1 MKKIIIIGAG
11 ISGLST
17 GCYAQING
25 FTSEIFE
32 MHTIPG
38 GVCTSWK
45 RGDYLFDHCLHWVL
59 GSNKGTNL
67 YPIFKE
73 LGIFDN
79 IEFYYTEI
87 FRVIKLNNKTLNVYT
102 DINKF
107 ENELIGLFP
116 EEKRGINKYLKLISK
131 FTKFNPPMD
140 GDFGNFGF
148 LNTVKMLSFMASFI
162 KLKSITIEEYLNK
175 LFKSAELKE
184 MLFRL
189 FPVKNMPAI
198 MSIMPLS
205 FMNNKEGGY
214 PLGGS
219 LNFAQTIEKKYFEL
233 GGKINYKSKVKKINV
248 INGCVNGIIL
258 ENGRF
263 VAADIVIS
271 ACDGKS
277 VLFDMLQEKYLTNKI
292 RKYYDNPELWAPIIS
307 ISLGVN
313 RNLSNIG
320 EITDFK
326 LKTPVVVGG
335 REVSWSGLFH
345 YCHDPIFAPKGKSV
359 LQTQIET
366 DYFYWKKLYEN
377 DRNKYIHEK
386 QIVLETYIHIL
397 DEVFPGISEDIE
409 ITDIATPV
417 TWERYTANWQ
427 GSYQGWK
434 PTINTF
440 GVTLPKKLPGLK
452 HFYMTGQWIFPGGGV
467 PMCMAQGKQIIK
479 IVMRDNKKSGLQKL
493 AGRL

>member
-17 GCYAQING
+17 GCYAQITG

-45 RGDYLFDHCLHWVL
+45 RGDYLFDHCLHWVI

-67 YPIFKE
+67 YPIFKD
-73 LGIFDN
+73 LGISEN
-79 IEFYYTEI
+79 IDFYHTDI
-87 FRVIKLNNKTLNVYT
+87 FRVIKLNNKTLNIYT

-107 ENELIGLFP
+107 ESELIKLFP
-116 EEKRGINKYLKLISK
+116 DEKRGINKYLKLVRK
-131 FTKFNPPMD
+131 FTNFNPPMD

-148 LNTVKMLSFMASFI
+148 INTVKMLTFMVSFI
-162 KLKSITIEEYLNK
+162 KLKSITIEDYLSK
-175 LFKSAELKE
+175 LFKNDELNE

-189 FPVKNMPAI
+189 FPVKKMPAI
-198 MSIMPLS
+198 MAIMPLS

-219 LNFAQTIEKKYFEL
+219 LNFAQTIEKKYFDL

-248 INGCVNGIIL
+248 TNGCVNGIIL
-258 ENGRF
+258 EDGKF

-292 RKYYDNPELWAPIIS
+292 RKYYDTPELWPPIIS
-307 ISLGVN
+307 ISLGIN

-326 LKTPVVVGG
+326 LKTPIFLGG
-335 REVSWSGLFH
+335 REVSWSGFFH
-345 YCHDPIFAPKGKSV
+345 YCHDPNFAPKGKSV

-366 DYFYWKKLYEN
+366 DYFFWKELYEN
-377 DRNKYIHEK
+377 DRNKYNQEK
-386 QIVLETYIHIL
+386 QRVLGTYIHIL
-397 DEVFPGISEDIE
+397 EEIFPGITEDIE

-427 GSYQGWK
+427 GSYEGWM
-434 PTINTF
+434 PTISNF
-440 GVTLPKKLPGLK
+440 GKTLPKKLPGLK

-479 IVMRDNKKSGLQKL
+479 TVLNDNKKSVF
-493 AGRL
+493 

>member
-17 GCYAQING
+17 GCYAQITG

-45 RGDYLFDHCLHWVL
+45 RGDYLFDHCLHWVI

-67 YPIFKE
+67 YPIFKD
-73 LGIFDN
+73 LGISEN
-79 IEFYYTEI
+79 IDFYHTDI
-87 FRVIKLNNKTLNVYT
+87 FRIIKLNNKTLNIYT

-107 ENELIGLFP
+107 ESELIRLFP
-116 EEKRGINKYLKLISK
+116 DEKRGINKYLKLVRK
-131 FTKFNPPMD
+131 FTNFNPPMD

-148 LNTVKMLSFMASFI
+148 INTVKMLTFMVSFI
-162 KLKSITIEEYLNK
+162 KLKSITIEDYLSK
-175 LFKSAELKE
+175 LFKNDELNE

-189 FPVKNMPAI
+189 FPVKKMPAI
-198 MSIMPLS
+198 MAIMPLS

-219 LNFAQTIEKKYFEL
+219 LNFAQTIEKKYFDL

-248 INGCVNGIIL
+248 TNGCVNGIIL
-258 ENGRF
+258 EDGKF

-292 RKYYDNPELWAPIIS
+292 RKYYDTPELWPPIIS
-307 ISLGVN
+307 ISLGIN

-326 LKTPVVVGG
+326 LKTPIFLGG
-335 REVSWSGLFH
+335 REVSWSGFFH
-345 YCHDPIFAPKGKSV
+345 YCHDPNFAPKGKSV

-366 DYFYWKKLYEN
+366 DYFFWKELYEN
-377 DRNKYIHEK
+377 DRNKYNQEK
-386 QIVLETYIHIL
+386 QIVLGTYIHIL
-397 DEVFPGISEDIE
+397 EEIFPGITEDIE

-427 GSYQGWK
+427 GSYEGWM
-434 PTINTF
+434 PTISNF
-440 GVTLPKKLPGLK
+440 GKTLPKKLPGLK

-479 IVMRDNKKSGLQKL
+479 TVLNDNKKSVF
-493 AGRL
+493 

>member
-17 GCYAQING
+17 GCYAQITG

-45 RGDYLFDHCLHWVL
+45 RGDYLFDHCLHWVI

-67 YPIFKE
+67 YPIFKD
-73 LGIFDN
+73 LGISEN
-79 IEFYYTEI
+79 IDFYYTDI
-87 FRVIKLNNKTLNVYT
+87 FRVIKLNNKTLNIYT

-107 ENELIGLFP
+107 ESELIRLFP
-116 EEKRGINKYLKLISK
+116 DEKRGINKYLKLVRK
-131 FTKFNPPMD
+131 FTNFNPPMD

-148 LNTVKMLSFMASFI
+148 INTVKMLTFMVSFI
-162 KLKSITIEEYLNK
+162 KLKSITIEDYLSK
-175 LFKSAELKE
+175 LFKNDELNE

-189 FPVKNMPAI
+189 FPVKKMPAI
-198 MSIMPLS
+198 MAIMPLS

-219 LNFAQTIEKKYFEL
+219 LNFAQTIEKKYFDL

-248 INGCVNGIIL
+248 TNGCVNGIIL
-258 ENGRF
+258 EDGKF

-292 RKYYDNPELWAPIIS
+292 RKYYDTPELWPPIIS
-307 ISLGVN
+307 ISLGIN

-326 LKTPVVVGG
+326 LKTPIFLGG
-335 REVSWSGLFH
+335 REVSWSGFFH
-345 YCHDPIFAPKGKSV
+345 YCHDPNFAPKGKSV

-366 DYFYWKKLYEN
+366 DYFFWKELYEN
-377 DRNKYIHEK
+377 DRNKYNQEK
-386 QIVLETYIHIL
+386 QRVLGTYIHIL
-397 DEVFPGISEDIE
+397 EEIFPGITEDIE

-427 GSYQGWK
+427 GSYEGWM
-434 PTINTF
+434 PTISNF
-440 GVTLPKKLPGLK
+440 GKTLPKKLPGLK

-479 IVMRDNKKSGLQKL
+479 TVLNDNKKSVF
-493 AGRL
+493 